1 MGASGCAAVGV
12 VTEGV
17 DVEATLGVRVVA
29 RDVKGDGGG
38 VGLGGLLESDGSGNL
53 GVTSE
58 DSDWRHRPWSARTQ
72 LSIDK
77 ATAAR
82 TQQESSQESIPRG
95 VVPSSYKDEDP
106 TGWCGLL
113 PIKVDLES
121 DHPRENRRKCAHSN
135 GNSAPPMQER
145 KHKRRSGVF
154 KLTGFDHFD

>member
-58 DSDWRHRPWSARTQ
+58 DSDWRHTRTMVSTNSA
-72 LSIDK
+72 L
-77 ATAAR
+77 
-82 TQQESSQESIPRG
+82 
-95 VVPSSYKDEDP
+95 
-106 TGWCGLL
+106 
-113 PIKVDLES
+113 
-121 DHPRENRRKCAHSN
+121 NRQ
-135 GNSAPPMQER
+135 GNSC
-145 KHKRRSGVF
+145 
-154 KLTGFDHFD
+154 